1 MYSYDLKEIEDEI
14 YWCYEVIFDARGYTL
29 EEIEKNYETCRTY
42 AWGCPQNKRYFSREE
57 MSVVDH
63 DLLMIIDS
71 LIMLGQHERLTSRY
85 DSKLSNKIVF
95 DISLEEIRLRDG
107 VFVSTLLAS
116 LKHQIERHSNRLT
129 TIVSRLENKGK
140 TLKYG
145 GGL

>member
-1 MYSYDLKEIEDEI
+1 
-14 YWCYEVIFDARGYTL
+14 
-29 EEIEKNYETCRTY
+29 
-42 AWGCPQNKRYFSREE
+42 

-145 GGL
+145 GIL